1 MRVLIIGAG
10 AMGSL
15 FAALLAPHAGIR
27 LLTSNPDHEHAINKH
42 GLHFYGL
49 DGRLRQ
55 ITVQLASGAALD
67 QQSADLVLLCTKA
80 GATAAAAQ
88 AAQRFL
94 APDGLVLTLQ
104 NGLGNWETIA
114 AIIGE
119 QRTVAGTTAQ
129 AATLLAPGQVRHA
142 GSGMTYLGLQK
153 PQAARIA
160 QIAALF
166 NRAGIACELNEQI
179 DRLIWSK
186 LIVNV
191 GINAL
196 AAILRVPNGVLAAV
210 PECGKLMEEA
220 VTEAVAVA
228 KALAIDFAAS
238 EQIQK
243 VRQVCIETSANH
255 ASMLQDML
263 RGKTTEVDV
272 INGAIVAKG
281 KEFGVATPVN
291 ALLTQI
297 IKALE
302 ATVTHRIK

>member
-1 MRVLIIGAG
+1 MRILIIGAG

-15 FAALLAPHAGIR
+15 FAAMLAPHADVR
-27 LLTSNPDHEHAINKH
+27 LLTSNQDHENAINKH
-42 GLHFYGL
+42 GLQIYGL
-49 DGRLRQ
+49 DGQLRQ
-55 ITVQLASGAALD
+55 IKVQLASD
-67 QQSADLVLLCTKA
+67 TVQDHQSADLVLICTKA
-80 GATAAAAQ
+80 GATAKAAQ
-88 AAQRFL
+88 AARRYLTPHGL
-94 APDGLVLTLQ
+94 ALTLQ
-104 NGLGNWETIA
+104 NGLGNRETIA
-114 AIIGE
+114 TQVGE
-119 QRTVAGTTAQ
+119 MRTMAGTTAQ

-142 GSGMTYLGLQK
+142 GSGMTYLGLHKAQK
-153 PQAARIA
+153 AGVA

-166 NRAGIACELNEQI
+166 NRAGIACEQSEHI

-196 AAILRVPNGVLAAV
+196 AAILRVPNGVLANI
-210 PECGKLMEEA
+210 PECGRLMEAA
-220 VTEAVAVA
+220 VAEAVAVA
-228 KALAIDFAAS
+228 QALALDFALS

-243 VRQVCIETSANH
+243 VRQVCAETSANH
-255 ASMLQDML
+255 ASMLQDVV

-281 KEFGVATPVN
+281 KEVGVATPVN

-302 ATVTHRIK
+302 ATVAYRI